1 MPLKNYADKA
11 FRFATITG
19 WTQVGATDEYYKAAS
34 YHNKPL
40 VVYENASLMSE
51 GIIGSLSPG
60 EWGWG
65 SPASPA
71 LPYNTM
77 VVCCTA
83 SADPATQ
90 TMKASLAVDVLTVA
104 AGYAAGI
111 MSLEIQSEEPTD
123 AKNVKLIR
131 TDSSNVAFFENTI
144 SIPALDTVI
153 IDHAIC
159 LEAGEKL
166 KWMSQ
171 SENIGLVANAN
182 TTVV

>member
-1 MPLKNYADKA
+1 MALKNYADKA
-11 FRFATITG
+11 FAFTTVSS
-19 WTQVGATDEYYKAAS
+19 WTQVGATNEWYKAAS
-34 YHNKPL
+34 YHHKPL

-51 GIIGSLSPG
+51 GTIGSLAAG

-71 LPYNTM
+71 LGYNAL
-77 VVCCTA
+77 VVRTTGDA
-83 SADPATQ
+83 SPITK
-90 TMKASLAVDVLTVA
+90 TMKASLAVDMLTVA
-104 AGYAAGI
+104 SGYAAGI
-111 MSLEIQSEEPTD
+111 MSLEIQSEEASD

-131 TDSSNVAFFENTI
+131 TTSANVSFFENTI

-166 KWMSQ
+166 KWMSA
-171 SENIGLVANAN
+171 SESIGLVANAN
-182 TTVV
+182 TTVA